1 MNIKGIEYE
10 VKSKI
15 RIGILEDFQDD
26 PSVKNQ
32 IALIQDVLI
41 PKPSHEDIREMDTED
56 FELILM
62 EFSETLK
69 DKNTDYKK
77 KLSI

>member
-32 IALIQDVLI
+32 IALIQAVLI
-41 PKPSHEDIREMDTED
+41 PKPSYEDIREMDTED